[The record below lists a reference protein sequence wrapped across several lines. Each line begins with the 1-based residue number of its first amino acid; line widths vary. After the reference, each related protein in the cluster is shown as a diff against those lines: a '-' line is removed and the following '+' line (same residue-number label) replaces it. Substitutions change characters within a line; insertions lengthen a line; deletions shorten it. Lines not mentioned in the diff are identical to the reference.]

1 MKKFVDLFWI
11 TFGESYE
18 YTMAEII
25 AAKSAAIQRL
35 SGSRSGKRDKHF
47 NEIYSHFF

>member
-18 YTMAEII
+18 YNTMAEII
-25 AAKSAAIQRL
+25 AAKSAARNIQRL
-35 SGSRSGKRDKHF
+35 SGRSGKKETF
-47 NEIYSHFF
+47 

>member
-18 YTMAEII
+18 YTMVAEII
-25 AAKSAAIQRL
+25 AAKSAARNIQRL
-35 SGSRSGKRDKHF
+35 SGRSGKKETF
-47 NEIYSHFF
+47 

>member
-18 YTMAEII
+18 YNYTMAEII
-25 AAKSAAIQRL
+25 AAKSAARNTQRL
-35 SGSRSGKRDKHF
+35 SGRSGKKETF
-47 NEIYSHFF
+47 